1 MLTRFVRLRA
11 RYRDLGIID
20 ETAVIGPIQDNTTY
34 AIPVAAYIK
43 AYAQYGMA
51 VLSGEVL
58 GDFLDECLD
67 EWLRLLD

>member
-1 MLTRFVRLRA
+1 MRA
-11 RYRDLGIID
+11 RHRDLGIILID

-43 AYAQYGMA
+43 AYAMA